1 MADMNT
7 VGIIGA
13 GQMGCGIAHVF
24 ALSGARVLLND
35 ISQDRIEAGIATITG
50 NLTRQVAGGKI
61 TEAESEAAL
70 GNIHAA
76 HNLSLM
82 EEAGLAIEAAS
93 ENESVKIDILREV
106 SSVLPS
112 DAIIAS
118 NTSSL
123 SITRLAAA
131 TDRPE
136 QFIGMHFMN
145 PVPIMQLVEVI
156 RGIATSDETFEKTHA
171 LVEKLGKTA
180 CVAEDFPAFIVNR
193 VLLPM
198 INEAAYAL
206 FEGVGNVESIDTAM
220 KLGANHR
227 MGPFELA
234 DFIGLDTCLS
244 IMQVLHDGLA
254 DSKYRP
260 CPLLVKYV
268 EAGWLGRKTGKG
280 FYDYSGEKPVP
291 TR

>member
-1 MADMNT
+1 
-7 VGIIGA
+7 
-13 GQMGCGIAHVF
+13 MGCGIAHVF
-24 ALSGARVLLND
+24 ALSGSRVLLND
-35 ISQDRIEAGIATITG
+35 ISQERIEAGIATITG
-50 NLTRQVAGGKI
+50 NLARQVAGGKI
-61 TEAESEAAL
+61 TEADNEAAL
-70 GNIHAA
+70 SRLHPAL
-76 HNLSLM
+76 NLSLM
-82 EEAGLAIEAAS
+82 SEAGLAIEAAS
-93 ENESVKIDILREV
+93 ENETIKTEILREV
-106 SSVLPS
+106 SSVLPPE
-112 DAIIAS
+112 AIIAS

-136 QFIGMHFMN
+136 RFIGMHFMN
-145 PVPIMQLVEVI
+145 PVPVMELVEII
-156 RGIATSDETFEKTHA
+156 RGIATSDETYETTRI
-171 LVEKLGKTA
+171 LVEKLGKSA

-193 VLLPM
+193 LLLPM
-198 INEAAYAL
+198 INEAVYAL
-206 FEGVGNVESIDTAM
+206 HEGVGDVISIDKAM

-244 IMQVLHDGLA
+244 IMQVLFEGLA

-280 FYDYSGEKPVP
+280 FYDYSGDVPVP